1 VWAYPNTRWVTR
13 WVADVAWLVGGFAV
27 IALAWRFANEPH
39 VVDNFSFYVFEAN
52 GRRPVTFQTWTSFR
66 LEILANT
73 FVPFRMF
80 AVEAH
85 NVSLNSFYGPSPSID
100 RFSFSYFATL
110 PFGVGF
116 LYYPVYLT
124 GLVVFARR
132 ATLLFVAA
140 IVVPF
145 LVFIVYWGSSVD
157 PLRNGIQFLFV
168 IAVLAAFLGHSVLPR
183 REGPLGSVWWAR
195 VVQATAS
202 AHAVEVLFMLMVPTV
217 VTAGVPAGSA
227 GVLST
232 GLFLPTD
239 VVALLVMVFATIGL
253 GGMTWYHFDPS
264 RIHAEAGRSDGG
276 GAKAEHLD
284 VR

>member
-1 VWAYPNTRWVTR
+1 M
-13 WVADVAWLVGGFAV
+13 ADVAWLVGGFAV

-52 GRRPVTFQTWTSFR
+52 SRRPVTFQTWTSFR

-110 PFGVGF
+110 PFGVGL

-124 GLVVFARR
+124 GLVAFARR

-145 LVFIVYWGSSVD
+145 LVFIVYWGASVD
-157 PLRNGIQFLFV
+157 PLRNGLHFLFV
-168 IAVLAAFLGHSVLPR
+168 IAALAAFLGHSVLPQ
-183 REGPLGSVWWAR
+183 REGPLHSVRWAR
-195 VVQATAS
+195 VVQVTAS
-202 AHAVEVLFMLMVPTV
+202 ARVIEILFMLMVPTV
-217 VTAGVPAGSA
+217 VTAGV
-227 GVLST
+227 LST
-232 GLFLPTD
+232 GLLLPTD
-239 VVALLVMVFATIGL
+239 VVALLLMVFATIGL
-253 GGMTWYHFDPS
+253 GWMTWYHFDPS
-264 RIHAEAGRSDGG
+264 RIHAEAGRLDGG